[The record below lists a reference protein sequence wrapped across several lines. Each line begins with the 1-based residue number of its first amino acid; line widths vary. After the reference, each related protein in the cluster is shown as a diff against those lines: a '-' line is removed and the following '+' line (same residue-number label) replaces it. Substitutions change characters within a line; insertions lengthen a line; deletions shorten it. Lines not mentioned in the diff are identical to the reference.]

1 MTRIFVYDDREFP
14 DPDPQ
19 MSVEQVKNT
28 LSDFYGE
35 IANAS
40 VKDGRATIGVQQ
52 PSSDPHIESF
62 DDPDLSE
69 LSQEVSAV
77 IERARVKW
85 EETPKYPAHER
96 PAPPAKRRTRR
107 EQRSAQASTAVEGES
122 DQQQPEALRL
132 FQEPDLAW
140 AGSASSG
147 RAGGRHQDGYLPR
160 ATGRM
165 RRPPLHF
172 SLKAGEAG
180 PGSGGGKSASRR
192 GQVQIWGRDER

>member
-14 DPDPQ
+14 DSDPQ

-77 IERARVKW
+77 IERA
-85 EETPKYPAHER
+85 
-96 PAPPAKRRTRR
+96 
-107 EQRSAQASTAVEGES
+107 EG
-122 DQQQPEALRL
+122 
-132 FQEPDLAW
+132 
-140 AGSASSG
+140 
-147 RAGGRHQDGYLPR
+147 
-160 ATGRM
+160 
-165 RRPPLHF
+165 
-172 SLKAGEAG
+172 
-180 PGSGGGKSASRR
+180 
-192 GQVQIWGRDER
+192 

>member
-14 DPDPQ
+14 DSDPQ

-77 IERARVKW
+77 IERARAKW
-85 EETPKYPAHER
+85 EEAPKYPAHER

-132 FQEPDLAW
+132 F
-140 AGSASSG
+140 
-147 RAGGRHQDGYLPR
+147 
-160 ATGRM
+160 
-165 RRPPLHF
+165 
-172 SLKAGEAG
+172 
-180 PGSGGGKSASRR
+180 
-192 GQVQIWGRDER
+192 

>member
-1 MTRIFVYDDREFP
+1 MLDENRTEASREGALNAYESLFGDTVAEAAAAPAEEQDANKETDQEPRGSDDA
-14 DPDPQ
+14 
-19 MSVEQVKNT
+19 T
-28 LSDFYGE
+28 GE
-35 IANAS
+35 AAGDETAAPNELKVVVS

-77 IERARVKW
+77 IERARAKW
-85 EETPKYPAHER
+85 EEAPKYPAHER

-132 FQEPDLAW
+132 F
-140 AGSASSG
+140 
-147 RAGGRHQDGYLPR
+147 
-160 ATGRM
+160 
-165 RRPPLHF
+165 
-172 SLKAGEAG
+172 
-180 PGSGGGKSASRR
+180 
-192 GQVQIWGRDER
+192 